1 MIPMFG
7 PENIRPHLRIEN
19 LIPSAQT
26 AFRAISDGT
35 AQAPVYVLHPS
46 DLADIHVKSATL
58 PNCPIFTVKM
68 AGWSQVLVDR
78 GEPASSGMIVVFDSQ
93 TCKPLAILQDDHL
106 ISDYRT
112 AAAGALVAKLLAP
125 TDASSALIVGTG
137 VQAKLQAEALILV
150 RPIRQLKI
158 WGRSARKVSA
168 MVEDLRH
175 AFPTVEIN
183 ATYNLPRAI
192 SVVDIIVT
200 ATGAKDPLIRADW
213 LVAGQHITSVG
224 SDDAMKCEIDPT
236 ILKDADVFVDALDS
250 AVTYGAPAR
259 ALADGLIAETNL
271 TEIGSLVGQTDR
283 NDAIVT
289 VACLSG
295 LGIQDLLAVN
305 VFWDALWAR

>member
-183 ATYNLPRAI
+183 QRWSCFFDQSAAFLRWIRVSYQAAI
-192 SVVDIIVT
+192 LTGSV
-200 ATGAKDPLIRADW
+200 W
-213 LVAGQHITSVG
+213 LAWTSLGVKMPWVEWG
-224 SDDAMKCEIDPT
+224 LS
-236 ILKDADVFVDALDS
+236 AL
-250 AVTYGAPAR
+250 
-259 ALADGLIAETNL
+259 
-271 TEIGSLVGQTDR
+271 
-283 NDAIVT
+283 
-289 VACLSG
+289 
-295 LGIQDLLAVN
+295 
-305 VFWDALWAR
+305 